1 MSVPDLLI
9 RFAAAAGAP
18 AAGPQWLLPRS
29 LFNLVV
35 VGSIAGLV
43 LATLVILTI
52 WAIELRGGKVW

>member
-1 MSVPDLLI
+1 MLALLVPL
-9 RFAAAAGAP
+9 AAAARP
-18 AAGPQWLLPRS
+18 ADSGPQWLLSRA

-52 WAIELRGGKVW
+52 WVIEWRHGKVW

>member
-1 MSVPDLLI
+1 MPLPALTLSLT
-9 RFAAAAGAP
+9 AAAAAAP
-18 AAGPQWLLPRS
+18 GTTQWLLPRS

-52 WAIELRGGKVW
+52 WVIEWRGGKVW

>member
-1 MSVPDLLI
+1 MPVPASLI
-9 RFAAAAGAP
+9 PFAAAAGTP
-18 AAGPQWLLPRS
+18 AADPQWLLPRS

-52 WAIELRGGKVW
+52 WVIEWRGGKVW